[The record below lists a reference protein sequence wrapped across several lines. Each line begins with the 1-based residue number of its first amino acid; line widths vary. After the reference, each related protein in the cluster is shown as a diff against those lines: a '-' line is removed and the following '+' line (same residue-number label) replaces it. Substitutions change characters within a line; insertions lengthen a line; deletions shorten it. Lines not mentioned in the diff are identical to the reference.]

1 MAHTIISMT
10 CLCGRFLENK
20 PPCLHV
26 YVHDGESYMD
36 IYNFHYQY
44 VVSEIYRI
52 ICFYVIFVIPVY
64 LDYYQIYNMK
74 MYVIVLLIVN
84 CILPTI
90 HIKSPS
96 FGDLFSIFLIS
107 NTYYFNLEIDE
118 NVRYSDEEDEI
129 VEMIRNGSQVNL
141 RYYLL
146 NYYHKYE
153 EWSRYFRFP

>member
-1 MAHTIISMT
+1 
-10 CLCGRFLENK
+10 
-20 PPCLHV
+20 
-26 YVHDGESYMD
+26 
-36 IYNFHYQY
+36 
-44 VVSEIYRI
+44 
-52 ICFYVIFVIPVY
+52 
-64 LDYYQIYNMK
+64 MK

-129 VEMIRNGSQVNL
+129 IEMIRNGSRVNL
-141 RYYLL
+141 RYYLV

-153 EWSRYFRFP
+153 EWLRYFRFP